1 MKLRIKLSFM
11 MIAIMAIVVTGI
23 AIILLQRSSDIS
35 MRLSLRGMEYLA
47 NQQIEYW
54 HGKENEYLTVLRTL
68 SEVMGDYEHI
78 PAAERRDRFD
88 DMLLSTV
95 TAQRDMIN
103 LYTIWK
109 PNVLDGMDAR
119 FVNRRGSTPQGQYAI
134 TFTGES
140 GQILSRVTATA
151 EIEAVTAFISN
162 PLNKEKDRVEHP
174 IQRTINGKDTYLLR
188 MMVPIVNPRTQEMVG
203 GVGCLL
209 DIAVIQESVQEII
222 SSHKEV
228 AALTIFSG
236 NGFIMGHLSPQ
247 RVGKMLIDVE
257 TIFGSYIEEA
267 NQAVHEG
274 KELHR
279 RSYSPLL
286 NSDVEIMMRPIQIG
300 RSDNHWSIMIVS
312 ALSNILKDVHELTIF
327 TIILGIVSIMLV
339 ALVIYFVLGRVTKP
353 IVSVAD
359 TLKDIAEGEG
369 DLTHTIIVHSKDE
382 VGDLAKYFNETLEK
396 IKLLVINIKNEGHAL
411 SGIGD
416 DLASNMNQTASA
428 IMQITANIKSLKE
441 RMINQSASVTETNA
455 TMEQIT
461 TNINKLNDH
470 VERQTASVAQ
480 SSSAI
485 EEMLANIQSVTGTLI
500 RNTENVKSLTSASDV
515 GRSGLQKV
523 ATDIQEI
530 AKESEGLLE
539 INSVMQNI
547 ASQTNLL
554 SMNAAIEAAHAGE
567 TGKGFAVVADEIRK
581 LAENSSKQSKNISV
595 VLKKIKS
602 SIDQI
607 IISTNTVLKEFE
619 AIDTGV
625 RTVAD
630 QEENIRHAMEEQGEG
645 SKQILEAI
653 SQVNEITQ
661 QVKGGSTEML
671 EGSKEIIREAG
682 NLEKATQEMT
692 GGINEMATGTEQIN
706 TAIHRVNELSVKNKE
721 NISMLMKEV
730 SRFKT

>member
-1 MKLRIKLSFM
+1 
-11 MIAIMAIVVTGI
+11 
-23 AIILLQRSSDIS
+23 
-35 MRLSLRGMEYLA
+35 MEYLA
-47 NQQIEYW
+47 NQQVEYW

-68 SEVMGDYEHI
+68 SEIMGDYEQI
-78 PAAERRDRFD
+78 PAAERRNRFD

-95 TAQRDMIN
+95 TAQSDMIN

-109 PNVLDGMDAR
+109 PNVLDGMDAQ
-119 FVNRRGSTPQGQYAI
+119 FVSRRGSTPQGQYAI

-151 EIEAVTAFISN
+151 EIEAVTAFIGN
-162 PLNKEKDRVEHP
+162 PLNREKDRVEHP

-188 MMVPIVNPRTQEMVG
+188 MMVPIVNSRTNETVG
-203 GVGCLL
+203 GVGCLI
-209 DIAVIQESVQEII
+209 DIAGIQEAVQEII

-257 TIFGSYIEEA
+257 TIFGAYIEEA
-267 NQAVHEG
+267 NQAVHNGERF
-274 KELHR
+274 HR

-286 NSDVEIMMRPIQIG
+286 NSDVEIMMTPIQIG

-312 ALSNILKDVHELTIF
+312 SLSNILRDVRELTMF
-327 TIILGIVSIMLV
+327 TAIVGVISLLLV
-339 ALVIYFVLGRVTKP
+339 ALAIYFVLQNVTKP
-353 IVSVAD
+353 IVSVAN

-369 DLTHTIIVHSKDE
+369 DLTHTITVHSKDE

-396 IKLLVINIKNEGHAL
+396 IKQLVINIKKEGNAL
-411 SGIGD
+411 SDIGH
-416 DLASNMNQTASA
+416 DLASNMTQTAAA
-428 IMQITANIKSLKE
+428 ITEITANIKSLKG

-461 TNINKLNDH
+461 VNINKLSAH
-470 VERQTASVAQ
+470 VEKQTSSVAQ

-485 EEMLANIQSVTGTLI
+485 EQMLANIQSVTATLVK
-500 RNTENVKSLTSASDV
+500 NAENVTSLTSASDV
-515 GRSGLQKV
+515 GRTGLQEV
-523 ATDIQEI
+523 ASDIQEI

-567 TGKGFAVVADEIRK
+567 SGKGFAVVADEIRK
-581 LAENSSKQSKNISV
+581 LAENSGTQSKTISV

-602 SIDQI
+602 SIDKI

-619 AIDTGV
+619 AIDTGIK
-625 RTVAD
+625 TVAD

-653 SQVNEITQ
+653 SNVNEITQ
-661 QVKGGSTEML
+661 QVKGGSSEML

-692 GGINEMATGTEQIN
+692 GGINEMATGADEIN
-706 TAIHRVNELSVKNKE
+706 TAGLRVNELSAKNKE
-721 NISMLMKEV
+721 NINMLMKEV
-730 SRFKT
+730 SRFKTS